1 MPYAST
7 NYRLCK
13 TLKYVGSVDTADS
26 FFLTFTSSRPFR
38 RGTPSSPVENCKHLP
53 IYTSL

>member
-26 FFLTFTSSRPFR
+26 FFWLTGSWPFR
-38 RGTPSSPVENCKHLP
+38 RGTPSSPVENCMYLP
-53 IYTSL
+53 CINDI